1 MIRPGAVLCPGCTA
15 KDAGMDDDRKALKI
29 AVGVAMRAHQRA
41 NDALD
46 DAVADRFG
54 INRTDLRHIDL
65 LYDRPLSA
73 GQLSER
79 SGLSPAAMTTLIDRL
94 ERKGYVRRVRDANDR
109 RRVFVELTD
118 RARTAAGEMYG
129 PLTQDGEELL
139 DGYSDE
145 QLTLFRDLLD
155 ADRDVTERH
164 HKRIRSGPV
173 FRAE

>member
-1 MIRPGAVLCPGCTA
+1 
-15 KDAGMDDDRKALKI
+15 
-29 AVGVAMRAHQRA
+29 MRAYQRA
-41 NDALD
+41 TDALD

-54 INRTDLRHIDL
+54 INRTDLRHLDL

-118 RARTAAGEMYG
+118 LARTSVWEMYG
-129 PLTQDGEELL
+129 PLEQDGEQLL
-139 DGYSDE
+139 EGYSDE
-145 QLTLFRDLLD
+145 QLALVRDLLY
-155 ADRDVTERH
+155 ADRDLTERH
-164 HKRIRSGPV
+164 HRRIRSSPTVNAG
-173 FRAE
+173 